1 MQFDGRGS
9 KIMVVDHDRTT
20 LEMVQIRLDVAG
32 FHPLAARSSLAAI
45 EVLKASRPDAVILER
60 NMPILNGIEL
70 LREMASLPGRQM
82 PPVLLVGRNIAA
94 EDVRIGV
101 QLGVRD
107 VLAKPYSGAAVLE
120 RLTRM
125 LKKGAPMPAAPSTM
139 PATAA
144 QALGDGRESVYLN
157 C

>member
-32 FHPLAARSSLAAI
+32 FHPLAARTSLAAV
-45 EVLKASRPDAVILER
+45 EVLKSSRPDAVILER
-60 NMPILNGIEL
+60 NMPVLDGIAL
-70 LREMASLPGRQM
+70 LREMANLPGRI

-107 VLAKPYSGAAVLE
+107 VLAKPYSGAVVLE
-120 RLTRM
+120 RLIRM
-125 LKKGAPMPAAPSTM
+125 LKKGAPMPASS
-139 PATAA
+139 PAMAA
-144 QALGDGRESVYLN
+144 QALGEGRGRVYLA

>member
-32 FHPLAARSSLAAI
+32 FHPLAARTSLAAV
-45 EVLKASRPDAVILER
+45 EVLKSSRPDAVILER
-60 NMPILNGIEL
+60 NMPVLDGIAL
-70 LREMASLPGRQM
+70 LQEMASLPGRM

-120 RLTRM
+120 RLIRM
-125 LKKGAPMPAAPSTM
+125 LKKGAPMPAHAM
-139 PATAA
+139 AA
-144 QALGDGRESVYLN
+144 AGGPQRVYLA

>member
-32 FHPLAARSSLAAI
+32 YHPLGARSSLAAL
-45 EVLKASRPDAVILER
+45 EVLKASRPDAIILER
-60 NMPILNGIEL
+60 NMPLLDGIEL
-70 LREMASLPGRQM
+70 LREMASLPGRQT

-101 QLGVRD
+101 ALGVRD

-125 LKKGAPMPAAPSTM
+125 LKKGAPMPSPTPAA
-139 PATAA
+139 AA
-144 QALGDGRESVYLN
+144 QALGDPRQRVYLN

>member
-32 FHPLAARSSLAAI
+32 FHPLAARTSLAAL
-45 EVLKASRPDAVILER
+45 EVLKSSRPDAVILER
-60 NMPILNGIEL
+60 NMPVLDGIEL
-70 LREMASLPGRQM
+70 LREMASLPGRQT

-125 LKKGAPMPAAPSTM
+125 LKRGAPLPGAAV
-139 PATAA
+139 AA
-144 QALGDGRESVYLN
+144 QAMGGAQGRVYLN

>member
-1 MQFDGRGS
+1 MQFDGRGT
-9 KIMVVDHDRTT
+9 KVMVVDHDRTT

-32 FHPLAARSSLAAI
+32 YHPLAARSSLTALEI
-45 EVLKASRPDAVILER
+45 LKATRPDAIILER
-60 NMPILNGIEL
+60 NMPMMDALGL
-70 LREMASLPGRQM
+70 LREMASLPGRQT

-94 EDVRIGV
+94 EDVRLGV

-107 VLAKPYSGAAVLE
+107 VLAKPFSGATVLE

-125 LKKGAPMPAAPSTM
+125 LRKGTHPMPPG
-139 PATAA
+139 ATAA
-144 QALGDGRESVYLN
+144 GQQRVYLN